1 MAIEIRRAAV
11 IGAGTMGSGI
21 AAQLANAG
29 IPVLLLDV
37 VPPGASDRN
46 VLADGALTR
55 MRTQQPAPFMS
66 VEAMALVTPGNVEDD
81 LEALHEVDW
90 IIEAVFEDPAVKT
103 PLYMRL
109 DAARRPG
116 SIITSNTSTIPLQ
129 DLIAGQSAGFAA
141 DFAIT
146 HFFNPPRFMRLL
158 ELVSGPQTRPE
169 VTAAL
174 HAVCD
179 VRLGKG
185 VVVCKDTPGFIANRI
200 GTFFMYCAMH
210 EALKHGLSVE
220 EADAVCGKPMGL
232 PKTGI
237 FGLTDLVGL
246 DLMPHIMKSFHA
258 TLPAG
263 DAFLS
268 LPTTFAPMERLIAA
282 GNTGRKSKGG
292 GFTRLVP
299 DANGKRI
306 REVVDLQTG
315 AYRAERT
322 PALAS
327 LSAARGR
334 SALKTLVT
342 FDDKG
347 GQFAASLLAQSL
359 SYAAALVPTIA
370 DRVSAVDQAMRLGYG
385 WSFGPFELIDQLG
398 ASTFAALLT
407 KQGIAVPALVALN
420 KPFYRVE
427 GGVQQELLPSG
438 EYAAVPRDA
447 GVIPLADVKRQS
459 APVMK
464 NGSASVWDIGDGVLC
479 LEFTSKM
486 NTLDPDIMSMI
497 RQVIT
502 AVGDGHGAWKALVIY
517 NDGTN
522 FSVGANLGLA
532 LFSLNIAMWDA
543 IEASIADGQNTYAAL
558 QHAPFPVV
566 SAPAGMAFGG
576 GTEILLHS
584 DAVQA
589 AAESYIGLV
598 EAGVGIIPG
607 WGGCKEMVLRHVGP
621 VQADPAKAM
630 AAAGQVFQTIATT
643 RTSTCAAD
651 ARAIGYLRS
660 SDGIT
665 MNRDRLLTD
674 AKAKAL
680 ALVPGYAPPAPRT
693 VVLPGA
699 RGKSML
705 MAGVAAMA
713 AAGKATAHDQV
724 VADHLATVISGG
736 DTDGTTPLDEAALL
750 TLERTHFMQL
760 AHTSGTLAR
769 IEHMLATGKP
779 LRN

>member
-11 IGAGTMGSGI
+11 VGAGTMGSGI

-29 IPVLLLDV
+29 IPVLLLDI
-37 VPPGASDRN
+37 VPPGATDRN
-46 VLADGALTR
+46 ALADGALSR
-55 MRTQQPAPFMS
+55 MRTQQPLPFMS
-66 VEAMALVTPGNVEDD
+66 AEAVALVTPGNVEDD
-81 LEALHEVDW
+81 LDAVREVDW

-103 PLYMRL
+103 PLYQKL
-109 DAARRPG
+109 DAVRRPG
-116 SIITSNTSTIPLQ
+116 SIITSNTSTIPLK
-129 DLIAGQSAGFAA
+129 DLIAGQSASFAA

-146 HFFNPPRFMRLL
+146 HFFNPPRYMRLL
-158 ELVSGPQTRPE
+158 EIVSGPLTRPE

-174 HAVCD
+174 HETGD

-185 VVVCKDTPGFIANRI
+185 VVICKDTPGFIANRI

-220 EADAVCGKPMGL
+220 ETDAVCGKPMGL

-263 DAFLS
+263 DAFLA
-268 LPTTFAPMERLIAA
+268 LPTSFAPMDRLIAA

-299 DANGKRI
+299 DEKGGRRK
-306 REVVDLQTG
+306 EVVDLATG
-315 AYRAERT
+315 EYRAERT

-327 LSAARGR
+327 LAAARGK

-342 FDDKG
+342 FDDRG
-347 GQFAASLLAQSL
+347 GRFAASLLAQAL

-370 DRVSAVDQAMRLGYG
+370 DRVSAVDAAMKLGYG
-385 WSFGPFELIDQLG
+385 WTFGPFELIDQLG
-398 ASTFAALLT
+398 ADAFAALLGT
-407 KQGIAVPALVALN
+407 YGIAVPALVAMN
-420 KPFYRVE
+420 KPFYRVDA
-427 GGVQQELLPSG
+427 GVLQELLPSG
-438 EYAAVPRDA
+438 EYAAVPRPA
-447 GVIPLADVKRQS
+447 GVVSLADVKRAS
-459 APVMK
+459 KPVMK

-486 NTLDPDIMSMI
+486 NTIDPDILAMI
-497 RQVIT
+497 KQVIA
-502 AVGDGHGAWKALVIY
+502 AVGDGKGTYKALVIY
-517 NDGTN
+517 NDGDN
-522 FSVGANLGLA
+522 FSVGANLALA
-532 LFSLNIAMWDA
+532 MFSLNIAAWDTV
-543 IEASIADGQNTYAAL
+543 EQSTADGQQTYAAL

-566 SAPAGMAFGG
+566 GAPAGMALGG

-589 AAESYIGLV
+589 AAETYMGLV

-607 WGGCKEMVLRHVGP
+607 WGGCKEMLLRHVAPLAG
-621 VQADPAKAM
+621 DPAKAM
-630 AAAGQVFQTIATT
+630 AAAGHVFQTIAMTK
-643 RTSTCAAD
+643 TSTSAAD
-651 ARAIGYLRS
+651 ARTLGYLRS
-660 SDGIT
+660 TDGVT
-665 MNRDRLLTD
+665 MNRERLLAD

-680 ALVPGYAPPAPRT
+680 ALVPGYVPPAQRSVT
-693 VVLPGA
+693 LSGE
-699 RGKSML
+699 RGKAML
-705 MAGVAAMA
+705 MAGVNALA
-713 AAGKATAHDQV
+713 AAGKVTPHDLV
-724 VADHLATVISGG
+724 VTEHLATVLTGG
-736 DTDGTTPLDEAALL
+736 ATDGATPIDETALL
-750 TLERTHFMQL
+750 QLERTHFMQL
-760 AHTSGTLAR
+760 AHTPGTLAR